1 MCVYSRDLFN
11 QEDKS
16 RFPFLGN
23 QVYCLYNSLPKDFKN
38 RTTLKVFKDYVNDW
52 KSKIT
57 PFSFNKIKNLINSLF
72 EEKEIPIEIKNLLEN
87 LDNIINN
94 YGLVKVESVEMGE
107 KEPTF
112 DFYMPETSS
121 FILEGVI
128 THNTTLTLHAIA
140 EAQKLK
146 MQAGF
151 IDMEHAFNADYAETI
166 GVNVEEL
173 FFTQPDYGE
182 EALNILIDMVKSHL
196 FGLIVVDSVAS
207 LVPKSE
213 LEGEVGEAKM
223 GVQARMMGQAMRKV
237 VALAEKA
244 NCTIIFINQTREKIG
259 VMFGDP
265 TTTSGGNALK
275 FACSQRLHITQSS
288 KLKNGEDI
296 YGNTVR
302 VNVIKNKIGKPFKKT
317 QFNLI
322 YGKGIDK
329 LAEIIDLAVE
339 TEVMKKAG
347 AGWYSY
353 GETKLCQ
360 GNDKLVAL
368 LEDNPELLEEIKTKT
383 MAKL

>member
-1 MCVYSRDLFN
+1 
-11 QEDKS
+11 
-16 RFPFLGN
+16 
-23 QVYCLYNSLPKDFKN
+23 
-38 RTTLKVFKDYVNDW
+38 
-52 KSKIT
+52 
-57 PFSFNKIKNLINSLF
+57 
-72 EEKEIPIEIKNLLEN
+72 
-87 LDNIINN
+87 
-94 YGLVKVESVEMGE
+94 
-107 KEPTF
+107 
-112 DFYMPETSS
+112 
-121 FILEGVI
+121 
-128 THNTTLTLHAIA
+128 
-140 EAQKLK
+140 
-146 MQAGF
+146 
-151 IDMEHAFNADYAETI
+151 
-166 GVNVEEL
+166 
-173 FFTQPDYGE
+173 
-182 EALNILIDMVKSHL
+182 
-196 FGLIVVDSVAS
+196 
-207 LVPKSE
+207 
-213 LEGEVGEAKM
+213 
-223 GVQARMMGQAMRKV
+223 
-237 VALAEKA
+237 
-244 NCTIIFINQTREKIG
+244 
-259 VMFGDP
+259 MFGDP